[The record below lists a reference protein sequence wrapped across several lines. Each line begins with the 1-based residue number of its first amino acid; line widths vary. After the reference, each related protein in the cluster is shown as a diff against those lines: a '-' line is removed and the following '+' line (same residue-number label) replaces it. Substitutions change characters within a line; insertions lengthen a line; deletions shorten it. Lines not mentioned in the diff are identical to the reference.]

1 MTATYEKIAT
11 NTLGSATA
19 TVTFSSISASYT
31 DLVLVC
37 SIQNTLTGDLDTRY
51 NLRVGN
57 GSIDTGSNYSNT
69 FIIGTGVTAASSR
82 NTGRAQID
90 GIINTP
96 TANSNEFALVKFD
109 FLNYS
114 NTTTYKTILYR
125 DGKTQNTQE
134 KGAGAGT
141 GIWRST
147 SAINTL
153 SIFTSGPSAG
163 TFSVGSTFTIYG
175 ILKEA

>member
-1 MTATYEKIAT
+1 M
-11 NTLGSATA
+11 
-19 TVTFSSISASYT
+19 
-31 DLVLVC
+31 VLVC
-37 SIQNTLTGDLDTRY
+37 SIQNTLTGNIDTRY

-69 FIIGTGVTAASSR
+69 FIIGNGSTAARSR
-82 NTGRAQID
+82 NTGRSQID

-96 TANSNEFALVKFD
+96 TSDSGEFALIKFD
-109 FLNYS
+109 LLNYS

-147 SAINTL
+147 SAIDTL
-153 SIFTSGPSAG
+153 SIFTSGPSTG